1 MCDIGSWH
9 TLFRAIYVRFRFRAV
24 LVPRRQQA
32 RPGGSSS
39 SSRATTPLSSSLLS
53 VTTPRHH
60 AVIAFLVLST
70 ALDGTLTS
78 QVEVAAARSRHE
90 QSGAQNASLEAE
102 ATGLA
107 QVGRRLT
114 TPPTHVCVWRS

>member
-1 MCDIGSWH
+1 MCGSGSERF
-9 TLFRAIYVRFRFRAV
+9 LFR
-24 LVPRRQQA
+24 
-32 RPGGSSS
+32 GGSRLDPEAGSS

-53 VTTPRHH
+53 VTTPRHR
-60 AVIAFLVLST
+60 AIIAFLVLST

-114 TPPTHVCVWRS
+114 TPHTHVCVWRS